1 LIVEKILSFLIDNFP
16 SLKSIIIGGPLS
28 LFWTFLCLYFAGFLK
43 KNKGLKTGYTRKIF
57 HFLVFSSAAIIQL
70 IWDISIVCLFGG
82 MATIIIFYSISK
94 GSGFILYEALAREKD
109 EPHRS
114 YYIIIPYFATLLG
127 GLTSNILFGKF
138 AIFGYLVTGFGDAI
152 GEPVGTRFGKHTYRV
167 PSFKGVKTNRSY
179 EGSFAVFIVSMLAI
193 TIGIILTSTLGFT
206 LRNIFLIPLLA
217 LICMAIEAISPHGWD
232 NTTMQIIPA
241 LLSNFFF

>member
-152 GEPVGTRFGKHTYRV
+152 G
-167 PSFKGVKTNRSY
+167 
-179 EGSFAVFIVSMLAI
+179 
-193 TIGIILTSTLGFT
+193 
-206 LRNIFLIPLLA
+206 
-217 LICMAIEAISPHGWD
+217 
-232 NTTMQIIPA
+232 
-241 LLSNFFF
+241 